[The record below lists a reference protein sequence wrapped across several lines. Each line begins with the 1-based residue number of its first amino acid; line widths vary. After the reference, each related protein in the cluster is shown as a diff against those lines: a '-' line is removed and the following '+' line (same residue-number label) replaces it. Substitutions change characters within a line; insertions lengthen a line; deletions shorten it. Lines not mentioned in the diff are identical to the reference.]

1 MKQKKKTI
9 MIAIIILLVLSVAI
23 GISYAYW
30 ILNLNQDSKNIV
42 STKCLNVTFTE
53 GDAINLQKTY
63 PMDDEEGSKLTPY
76 TFSLKNECNDKANY
90 QINLETLA
98 ESTLDINY
106 VKVKLNDEISVL
118 GNNEAVTKTLDNATD
133 SRMLETG
140 ILNAN
145 ETKTF
150 NLNVWLSYDAPND
163 TMNKNFESKITVT
176 TSYHATLGTELVKD
190 LVAGADPDSDEVYTV
205 PDKTSDTCT
214 YTLAYDNTVDNNI
227 RYVGA
232 NPCNYI
238 KVDEEYWRIIGS
250 MNNIDDGLGNK
261 ETRLKLIR
269 AESIGKYSWDT
280 SDTSINSGYG
290 VNEWSQADLMKLLN
304 PGYEDEEVGGSLYY
318 YRGSGQCSGRY
329 GNSPASIECDFT
341 ETGLK
346 NNLSN
351 LIGNVLWNLGAV
363 SLGSGSYNANYFY
376 NSERSQNSS
385 KICSGGTYCNDN
397 VARTTEWIGE
407 IGLVY
412 PSDYAYAVSNTSTIS
427 RTECIKASNRWDETS
442 LSSCQN
448 TDWLYLGNRNVSD
461 GGVHTLTPC
470 SSSYSQ
476 ARGDTTVIISQY
488 GDNRSGLT
496 LYVDYVYPVVYLKAD
511 VAILQGEGTKEN
523 PYQIGV

>member
-1 MKQKKKTI
+1 MKKKTI

-42 STKCLNVTFTE
+42 STKCLNITFTE

-76 TFSLKNECNDKANY
+76 TFTLKNECNDKANY
-90 QINLETLA
+90 QINLETLV

-118 GNNEAVTKTLDNATD
+118 GNNDAVTKTLDNATD

-176 TSYHATLGTELVKD
+176 TSYHATLGTELIKD

-232 NPCNYI
+232 NPCNYV
-238 KVDEEYWRIIGS
+238 KVDGEYWRIVGS

-261 ETRLKLIR
+261 ETRLKIVR
-269 AESIGKYSWDT
+269 DESIGIYEWDA
-280 SDTSINSGYG
+280 SEKSVNNGHG

-318 YRGSGQCSGRY
+318 NSDSGQCYYSQ
-329 GNSPASIECDFT
+329 NSPKACDFT

-346 NNLSN
+346 TTLKYLIADTMWHTGSNGENDWMRNKNGTSNNF
-351 LIGNVLWNLGAV
+351 
-363 SLGSGSYNANYFY
+363 YFW
-376 NSERSQNSS
+376 ERSNNTG
-385 KICSGGTYCNDN
+385 KICTSGTYCTDK
-397 VARTTEWIGE
+397 VVRTTTWVGKV
-407 IGLVY
+407 GLLY
-412 PSDYAYAVSNTSTIS
+412 PSDYGYSTSGGQNVNRETCLNSSLYEDWGNSNYEDCKNNSWVNETGKAFSTITAAVSTYWQSGKNEADGVFGIYPTTVSVYS
-427 RTECIKASNRWDETS
+427 A
-442 LSSCQN
+442 
-448 TDWLYLGNRNVSD
+448 YLGSNTKPS
-461 GGVHTLTPC
+461 
-470 SSSYSQ
+470 
-476 ARGDTTVIISQY
+476 
-488 GDNRSGLT
+488 
-496 LYVDYVYPVVYLKAD
+496 VYLVPFTK
-511 VAILQGEGTKEN
+511 ILSGEGTKEN
-523 PYQIGV
+523 PYQLGV